1 MGILRRKT
9 KDKHEKLTVKKY
21 SNDILVI
28 CYLIFSLLPIKI
40 ISLSITFFKLIVIQI
55 YETLHYL
62 LALLYNFTSGK
73 KYIPSCG
80 RDESKTSFPLQE
92 GIFVCSRVLLHHDQ

>member
-1 MGILRRKT
+1 MLS
-9 KDKHEKLTVKKY
+9 D
-21 SNDILVI
+21 
-28 CYLIFSLLPIKI
+28 IFSL
-40 ISLSITFFKLIVIQI
+40 TYQNYQFVNNFFKLIVIQI
-55 YETLHYL
+55 YVTLHYL